1 MLDAHARRASP
12 DWLSVATACRA
23 VFAEAQPPPL
33 RHTRLSHARRH
44 LRLTAD
50 HRLTAKQSE
59 TKTGMAQLDPQMA
72 KVTALCKRRDGKL
85 LPVAEQS
92 RQWLTLRDQIAA
104 DNYDLAFSAA
114 RKQAARN
121 LHLPR
126 EVVPCPFCPGARCT
140 RCRGSGRYKTQPDLE
155 ALAYAGLLEAI
166 WRFDVTKAHCL
177 SSFAVHLMKQSMMTL
192 LRQTP
197 VHFPQDLL
205 RDRRE
210 IAAESRR
217 LTKAA
222 ADALKLKLG
231 RKLTEEEQAS
241 CAREC
246 SDERAAELLHRREL
260 DLFEKRKK
268 RAATAQEAEALRAKH
283 GASVAERVQLAKG
296 CYYGQERKSV
306 EDLQERYVSR
316 SARREGAQRHR
327 PSRAQAIVE
336 ALSATPSAM
345 PQTQRVEAFPG
356 IADAEQASALRDAL
370 EVLSAEQRA
379 EVQRFMRGRGQISE
393 ATRELLRE
401 QISN

>member
-1 MLDAHARRASP
+1 MLDAHARRALP
-12 DWLSVATACRA
+12 DWLSVATACRS

-33 RHTRLSHARRH
+33 RHARLSHERRH
-44 LRLTAD
+44 LRLPAEL
-50 HRLTAKQSE
+50 RSTAKQAE
-59 TKTGMAQLDPQMA
+59 VKTGMAQLDPQMA
-72 KVTALCKRRDGKL
+72 KVCALCKRRDGKL

-92 RQWLTLRDQIAA
+92 KQWLALRDQIAA

-126 EVVPCPFCPGARCT
+126 EVVPCPFCPGASCT
-140 RCRGSGRYKTQPDLE
+140 RCRGAGRYKTQPDLE

-222 ADALKLKLG
+222 ADALRTKLG
-231 RKLTEEEQAS
+231 RKLTEEEQAG

-246 SDERAAELLHRREL
+246 GDERAAELLHLREL
-260 DLFEKRKK
+260 GLFEKRKK
-268 RAATAQEAEALRAKH
+268 RPATADEAAALRSKH
-283 GASVAERVQLAKG
+283 EASVAERVQLAKG

-306 EDLQERYVSR
+306 EDLQERYVAR
-316 SARREGAQRHR
+316 SARRDGAQRHR
-327 PSRAQAIVE
+327 PSRAQSIVE

-370 EVLSAEQRA
+370 EVLSAEQCA

-401 QISN
+401 QIAN